1 VSSTKTF
8 EISVA
13 EGTEAADVMSRAR
26 EAARGAGIAISGDDR
41 TGRFEGTAEGSYEV
55 DSATRMIRV
64 EVTNK
69 PGFVPW
75 NLVESALR
83 KVFK

>member
-13 EGTEAADVMSRAR
+13 DGAEAADIMDRAR
-26 EAARGAGIAISGDDR
+26 DAARGAGIAISGNDES
-41 TGRFEGTAEGSYEV
+41 GNFKGTADGSYEV
-55 DSATRMIRV
+55 DVENRTIRV

-75 NLVESALR
+75 GLVESALR